1 MKRLT
6 LYLNNPF
13 LFTIELFS
21 ISGRFKATFFFFVKY
36 FLSALKGFEIIVTT
50 CDSDFK
56 RFIRKFEGF
65 KYRPRRLNIIE
76 CFSEKQN
83 LRTCRLG

>member
-1 MKRLT
+1 MTSETVIRPISVDPTPVKRLT

-21 ISGRFKATFFFFVKY
+21 ISGRFKATFFFVKY
-36 FLSALKGFEIIVTT
+36 FLSPPLKGFEIIVTT

-56 RFIRKFEGF
+56 GSQWGSGF
-65 KYRPRRLNIIE
+65 Y
-76 CFSEKQN
+76 
-83 LRTCRLG
+83 G